1 MYPYPKE
8 VVADIYVSKLGGFSE
23 EIGEKEIGINDK
35 ALEMNTSLI
44 AEESRIKIRF
54 FDERGRPYF
63 LKRSFRV
70 VGISKHSSAYSLSRM
85 GEIVMGR
92 EHRENLGDKV
102 GRAVMINA
110 VESFRI
116 DGDYSSMKK
125 AVQSMREWI
134 WKSESLGR
142 RN

>member
-1 MYPYPKE
+1 MYPYPRE

-23 EIGEKEIGINDK
+23 EIGEREVGINDK

-44 AEESRIKIRF
+44 AEESRIKLRF
-54 FDERGRPYF
+54 FDSREKPYF
-63 LKRSFRV
+63 LKKSFRV
-70 VGISKHSSAYSLSRM
+70 VGISHGSSAYRLSRM
-85 GEIVMGR
+85 GEVVLGR
-92 EHRENLGDKV
+92 EHRDVLGERV
-102 GRAVMINA
+102 GEAVMINA

>member
-23 EIGEKEIGINDK
+23 EIGEKEIGINNR
-35 ALEMNTSLI
+35 AIEMNTSLI
-44 AEESRIKIRF
+44 ADESRIRLRF
-54 FDERGRPYF
+54 FGSREKPYF

-70 VGISKHSSAYSLSRM
+70 VGIGENSGAYSLSRM
-85 GEIVMGR
+85 GEVVLGR
-92 EHRENLGDKV
+92 EHQEELRDRV
-102 GRAVMINA
+102 GSAVMLNA

>member
-8 VVADIYVSKLGGFSE
+8 VVADIYISKLGGFSE
-23 EIGEKEIGINDK
+23 EIGEREIGINDK

-44 AEESRIKIRF
+44 AEETRIKIRF
-54 FDERGRPYF
+54 FDERGGPYF
-63 LKRSFRV
+63 LRKAFKV
-70 VGISKHSSAYSLSRM
+70 VGIGESSPARSLSRM
-85 GEIVMGR
+85 GEIVMGK
-92 EHRENLGDKV
+92 EHRESLCDRIGK
-102 GRAVMINA
+102 AVMINA

-134 WKSESLGR
+134 WKSESLGK

>member
-23 EIGEKEIGINDK
+23 EIGEKEIGINNR
-35 ALEMNTSLI
+35 AIEMNTSLI
-44 AEESRIKIRF
+44 ADESKIRLRF
-54 FDERGRPYF
+54 FDSRERPYF

-70 VGISKHSSAYSLSRM
+70 VGIGENSTAYSLSRM
-85 GEIVMGR
+85 GEVVLGR
-92 EHRENLGDKV
+92 EHQEVLREKV
-102 GRAVMINA
+102 GSAVMLNA